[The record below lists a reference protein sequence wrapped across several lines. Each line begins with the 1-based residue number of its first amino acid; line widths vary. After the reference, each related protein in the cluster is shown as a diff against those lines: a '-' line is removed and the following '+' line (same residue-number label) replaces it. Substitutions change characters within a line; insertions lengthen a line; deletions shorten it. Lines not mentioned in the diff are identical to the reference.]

1 MSRMLGSTRLTKV
14 TSFSVFL
21 ATWFLLVS
29 FVSSHGNHGGHQQ
42 QAQNQQG
49 QQQQAQQQ
57 QQQGHNHQQ
66 QARTTNV
73 HNVAQDKEHIQE
85 HLKEAGVAVDPTQN
99 MSERDLQFHY
109 FKVHD
114 LDNNDKLDGIEL
126 ANAMAHY
133 HDEETGEKAEDYTE
147 AELASMVDQI
157 LDEDDLNKDGYI
169 DYPEFIQSQQREEAA
184 EGEQKK

>member
-1 MSRMLGSTRLTKV
+1 MLFKRCL
-14 TSFSVFL
+14 SFS
-21 ATWFLLVS
+21 
-29 FVSSHGNHGGHQQ
+29 
-42 QAQNQQG
+42 
-49 QQQQAQQQ
+49 
-57 QQQGHNHQQ
+57 
-66 QARTTNV
+66 R
-73 HNVAQDKEHIQE
+73 HIQE